1 MQESLKHFVELF
13 FSKYAELPNRP
24 SSRIGRNALNQKRP
38 RFQERHLDRGFICR
52 SPYRRC
58 VRDHRHEGAV
68 DIPERNASDQNR
80 ADFRRHAQVEESD
93 LTARGGH
100 VPLGLAS

>member
-1 MQESLKHFVELF
+1 MQESLKYFVELLF
-13 FSKYAELPNRP
+13 PKYAELPNGP

-38 RFQERHLDRGFICR
+38 RFQERHLDGRFICR

-58 VRDHRHEGAV
+58 VRNHPHEGAV
-68 DIPERNASDQNR
+68 DIPERNANDQNG
-80 ADFRRHAQVEESD
+80 ANFRRHAQVEEPD

-100 VPLGLAS
+100 VPLGLA